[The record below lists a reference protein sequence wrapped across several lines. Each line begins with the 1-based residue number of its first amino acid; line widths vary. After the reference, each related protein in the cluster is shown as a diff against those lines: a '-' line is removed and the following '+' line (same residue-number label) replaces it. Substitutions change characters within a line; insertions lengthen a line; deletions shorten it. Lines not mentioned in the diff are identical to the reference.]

1 MLTMCRFEM
10 RWYNLIAFKNF
21 MEARILRVLGV
32 RSSVGFEGRNFFLS
46 DRKRGRSRRMCL
58 VVMI

>member
-1 MLTMCRFEM
+1 M